1 MHVYY
6 IPALGAVGE
15 ASDVGVVAPDGHLGC
30 RAAVA
35 GVEHD
40 VDLPRRLGG
49 LAGLLGQHG
58 AVPHLVGFGAR

>member
-30 RAAVA
+30 RAAIA
-35 GVEHD
+35 GEHD
-40 VDLPRRLGG
+40 VDPPRRLGG
-49 LAGLLGQHG
+49 LASLLGQHG
-58 AVPHLVGFGAR
+58 AVLHLVGFAAR